1 MKSIIH
7 KPDPNLYYTALV
19 GVPLFIAFIF
29 YKVSV
34 VVGIF
39 ALLFVFIALGIVYLK
54 VKYLVVDRYLYIRSK
69 KISLY
74 KELDIDEIT
83 IVQIFENNQSITLQS
98 GNTYHYSLSDSQ
110 SLVSE
115 ILLVN
120 STIKVYYK

>member
-1 MKSIIH
+1 M
-7 KPDPNLYYTALV
+7 
-19 GVPLFIAFIF
+19 
-29 YKVSV
+29 
-34 VVGIF
+34 
-39 ALLFVFIALGIVYLK
+39 
-54 VKYLVVDRYLYIRSK
+54 KYLVVDRYLYIRSK

-83 IVQIFENNQSITLQS
+83 TVQIFENNQSITLQS

-110 SLVSE
+110 SLVNE